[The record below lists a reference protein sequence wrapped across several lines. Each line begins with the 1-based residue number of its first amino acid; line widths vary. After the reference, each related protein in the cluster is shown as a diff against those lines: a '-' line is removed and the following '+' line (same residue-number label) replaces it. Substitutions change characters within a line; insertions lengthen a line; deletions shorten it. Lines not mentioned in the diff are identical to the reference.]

1 MPPSWRQAA
10 VGWGAGVLI
19 CSVKPPPRCQL
30 ALGIALQHI
39 CHGQVAFISGVRT
52 VSAAWTTG
60 SYHVSYSYRIKA
72 AVLSSCR
79 CKKSQNHRISRPGL
93 SSVVLARHNE

>member
-1 MPPSWRQAA
+1 MPPYWRQAA

-19 CSVKPPPRCQL
+19 CSVKPPPRCHL

-39 CHGQVAFISGVRT
+39 CHGQVTFISGVRA

-60 SYHVSYSYRIKA
+60 SYHVFYSCHVKA
-72 AVLSSCR
+72 AVLT
-79 CKKSQNHRISRPGL
+79 
-93 SSVVLARHNE
+93 